1 MKVHNTQPDHTDLQ
15 IDKNQHKSV
24 SNEQPEHAR
33 PNEIAIPFSRH
44 VWDYLA
50 DLLAQSFQDKP
61 LVNPLRS
68 GRSLGQQNT

>member
-1 MKVHNTQPDHTDLQ
+1 MKVHNAQPDHTDLQ

-24 SNEQPEHAR
+24 SNEQSEHAR

-50 DLLAQSFQDKP
+50 DLLAQSFQAKP
-61 LVNPLRS
+61 LLTPLRS

>member
-1 MKVHNTQPDHTDLQ
+1 MKVHNGQPDHTDLP

-33 PNEIAIPFSRH
+33 PNEIAIPFSRQ
-44 VWDYLA
+44 VWDYP